1 MITLMRISALAWV
14 AISLTLRLPG
24 QAVDTKN
31 DQNISNM
38 NTYLIERDI
47 PDAGQWTPDELKAVS
62 QASCKV
68 VNELGPG
75 IKWVHSYV
83 ADDKVFCIYQAQ
95 SENIIWEHAEK
106 GGFPINALHVLS
118 SRISPETAQE

>member
-1 MITLMRISALAWV
+1 MKTLKLISALALV
-14 AISLTLRLPG
+14 SISLSLQLNA
-24 QAVDTKN
+24 QAVDSKN

-47 PDAGQWTPDELKAVS
+47 PGAGQWTQDELKAVS

-68 VNELGPG
+68 VNELGTG

-83 ADDKVFCIYQAQ
+83 TDDKVFCIYQAH
-95 SENIIWEHAEK
+95 SEKIIREHAEQ
-106 GGFPINALHVLS
+106 GGFPISAVHILS
-118 SRISPETAQE
+118 SRITPETAQE